1 MSLSI
6 LIALCTKKISG
17 DVMKKIAFDLDG
29 TVTKVET
36 LPLLAKEL
44 DLADEMKIL
53 TDLTLSGKIPFAK
66 SFRMRYLILRNI
78 PLKRIQ
84 EIMNEVELDEE
95 IASFI
100 REHKENCAIV
110 TGNLDYWIEPIV
122 AKLGCQSF
130 SSTGEMA
137 ENNLP
142 ILKNILD
149 KGTAIRE
156 LKKTSDKV
164 IAIGESF
171 NDVPMF
177 EEANIS
183 IAYGGV
189 HKPVSA
195 AISVAD
201 YVVSDGGALCRLL
214 KML

>member
-1 MSLSI
+1 
-6 LIALCTKKISG
+6 
-17 DVMKKIAFDLDG
+17 MKKFAFDLDG

-36 LPLLAKEL
+36 LPLLAEEL
-44 DLADEMKIL
+44 DLAEEMKLL

-78 PLKRIQ
+78 PLQRIQ
-84 EIMNEVELDEE
+84 EIMDGVELDEE
-95 IASFI
+95 IAAFI
-100 REHKENCAIV
+100 RANKKNCAVV
-110 TGNLDYWIEPIV
+110 TGNLDCWIEPVV
-122 AKLGCQSF
+122 AKLGCKCF
-130 SSTGEMA
+130 SSTSELD
-137 ENNLP
+137 EKNIP
-142 ILKNILD
+142 VLKKILD

-156 LKKTSDKV
+156 LKKGGDKV

-177 EEANIS
+177 EEANTS

-195 AISVAD
+195 AISVSD
-201 YVVSDGGALCRLL
+201 YVVFDGGALCRLL

>member
-1 MSLSI
+1 MI
-6 LIALCTKKISG
+6 CDKKEEQICTKG
-17 DVMKKIAFDLDG
+17 DVMKKFAFDLDG

-36 LPLLAKEL
+36 LPLLAAEL

-53 TDLTLSGKIPFAK
+53 TDLTLSGQIPFEK
-66 SFRMRYLILRNI
+66 SFRLRYLVLRNI

-84 EIMNEVELDEE
+84 EIMDGVELDEE
-95 IASFI
+95 IAAFI
-100 REHKENCAIV
+100 RENKEDCAVV
-110 TGNLDYWIEPIV
+110 TGNLDCWIEPII
-122 AKLGCQSF
+122 AKLGCKHF
-130 SSTGEMA
+130 SSTSELD
-137 ENNLP
+137 EKKLP
-142 ILKNILD
+142 VLTKILD
-149 KGTAIRE
+149 KGVAIRE
-156 LKKTSDKV
+156 LKKSSDKV

-195 AISVAD
+195 AISVSD
-201 YVVSDGGALCRLL
+201 NVVFDGGALCKLL